1 MKTIR
6 ILFKFIFIPGFLLS
20 LWFFLTIIF
29 NSYGSFSILTYSLN
43 PKTDSIN
50 TNYQQILKGQ
60 KVSGNF
66 RSRENN
72 LGIFS
77 VRFNT
82 FSKINNDVLQF
93 SIKETNQKNF
103 FYQNVYKV
111 DQFQPND
118 LFTFGMPLIPDS
130 KNKNYSFEIKSLK
143 GIKGDAVAISPI
155 SPTFVMKHQFTKH
168 ELFTNKMF
176 LLIFVLKKFVNSFT
190 TISFLISSFIYFSPF
205 LIYIFGIINKKKI
218 SFLTSFVAI
227 LLDIVFINHLITL
240 IPTVILI
247 IGFIY
252 SLYLNKVS
260 SRVCFFLAI
269 TSLFLYPFVLLL
281 RFNLIAEGITYWIY
295 YFLLI
300 GTIIEITSWYG
311 LPKMFKK

>member
-1 MKTIR
+1 M
-6 ILFKFIFIPGFLLS
+6 
-20 LWFFLTIIF
+20 
-29 NSYGSFSILTYSLN
+29 
-43 PKTDSIN
+43 
-50 TNYQQILKGQ
+50 
-60 KVSGNF
+60 
-66 RSRENN
+66 
-72 LGIFS
+72 
-77 VRFNT
+77 
-82 FSKINNDVLQF
+82 
-93 SIKETNQKNF
+93 
-103 FYQNVYKV
+103 
-111 DQFQPND
+111 
-118 LFTFGMPLIPDS
+118 
-130 KNKNYSFEIKSLK
+130 
-143 GIKGDAVAISPI
+143 AISPI